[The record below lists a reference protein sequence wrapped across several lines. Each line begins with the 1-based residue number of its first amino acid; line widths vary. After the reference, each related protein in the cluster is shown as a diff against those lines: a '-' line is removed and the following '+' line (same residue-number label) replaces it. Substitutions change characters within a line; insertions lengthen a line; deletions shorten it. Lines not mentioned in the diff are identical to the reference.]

1 MSPFPLVSVV
11 VTTFNRPSSL
21 KLCLLH
27 LSLQTFNQFEIIVV
41 DDSSDILNS
50 TLSASHCQS
59 HDNVNYILNPSNI
72 GLAASRMVGVE
83 FSKGEFILFL
93 DDDISVEPEYIN
105 SHYNALVK
113 NQSSVTIGSLCYY
126 HLYISRSNTTR
137 YFHGL
142 ELRQLNKK
150 FIKTKPGNFGG
161 GISGISKELFLWVG
175 GYDINFTR
183 YGSEDVDLGLRL
195 HFAGV
200 NIIYLPNARAVH
212 FDLLKPSRM
221 KIKTISNSYY
231 GLPYL
236 FEKFKNIYI
245 LGFTRGFLCVIATS
259 TAGPGVYY
267 LFIIVEILL
276 YRICILIES
285 QRFLY
290 FPIIYRAMFFI
301 WSYLGLYMHYAGKPI
316 HLKLEYSD

>member
-142 ELRQLNKK
+142 ELRQLNKNQK
-150 FIKTKPGNFGG
+150 G
-161 GISGISKELFLWVG
+161 LLLAL
-175 GYDINFTR
+175 IN
-183 YGSEDVDLGLRL
+183 GCNHCASEKHIIINKDS
-195 HFAGV
+195 AG
-200 NIIYLPNARAVH
+200 
-212 FDLLKPSRM
+212 
-221 KIKTISNSYY
+221 
-231 GLPYL
+231 
-236 FEKFKNIYI
+236 
-245 LGFTRGFLCVIATS
+245 
-259 TAGPGVYY
+259 
-267 LFIIVEILL
+267 
-276 YRICILIES
+276 ES
-285 QRFLY
+285 
-290 FPIIYRAMFFI
+290 
-301 WSYLGLYMHYAGKPI
+301 
-316 HLKLEYSD
+316 D